1 MKTERH
7 LIKFVPL
14 VGILMLLMNCG
25 SGGDQS
31 AAPED
36 LSSVKQQVSEHDTQ
50 LARYSEQSDSLQQKV
65 AQLRETINAL
75 EQSNTELKSML
86 AEREGQKFDLDNEQA
101 IADKIIQLEN
111 RLSML
116 EDRVDFID
124 STKFDMLTRFEKIES
139 KLGTA
144 PGKQDIPATHTKS
157 APAKASRSANKL
169 SKEAYRSQYQNAY
182 EVYSKKN
189 YEQAIKL
196 FTDLIE
202 RNPEGDLS
210 DNAQYWI
217 GECYYGLKNYT
228 RAIVEFE
235 KVFTFKESNKD
246 DDAQLKLGLCYLN
259 LGQRDKAREEFQR
272 LVDFYPESD
281 YKAKAIE
288 YLRQL

>member
-1 MKTERH
+1 MKTTRY
-7 LIKFVPL
+7 LLKMIPVL
-14 VGILMLLMNCG
+14 GISLLLLQCG

-36 LSSVKQQVSEHDTQ
+36 LQRQVSEHDSQ
-50 LARYSEQSDSLQQKV
+50 LEQYSENADSLQQKV
-65 AQLRETINAL
+65 EQLRQTINAL
-75 EQSNTELKSML
+75 EQSNSELKSML

-101 IADKIIQLEN
+101 IADKIIQMEN

-116 EDRVDFID
+116 EDRIDFID
-124 STKFDMLTRFEKIES
+124 STKFDMLTRFEKLEAQVGGPGS
-139 KLGTA
+139 STGTA
-144 PGKQDIPATHTKS
+144 SQSGTSS
-157 APAKASRSANKL
+157 ADKL
-169 SKEAYRSQYQNAY
+169 SKEAYRDKYQQAY
-182 EVYSKKN
+182 NVYSQKDYN
-189 YEQAIKL
+189 RAITL

-272 LVDFYPESD
+272 LVDFYPDSD
-281 YKAKAIE
+281 YRSKAVE

>member
-1 MKTERH
+1 MKTTRNF
-7 LIKFVPL
+7 LKWIP
-14 VGILMLLMNCG
+14 ILGMALLLMNCG

-36 LSSVKQQVSEHDTQ
+36 LSSMQQQVSQHDTQ
-50 LARYSEQSDSLQQKV
+50 LAEYNEKADSLQQKV
-65 AQLRETINAL
+65 AELRKTIDQL
-75 EQSNTELKSML
+75 EQSNNDLKAML
-86 AEREGQKFDLDNEQA
+86 SEREGQKFDLDNEQA

-116 EDRVDFID
+116 EDRIDFID
-124 STKFDMLTRFEKIES
+124 STKFDMLTRFEKLES
-139 KLGTA
+139 KLG
-144 PGKQDIPATHTKS
+144 PGAGMSGAKA
-157 APAKASRSANKL
+157 APAAETRTTSKL
-169 SKEAYRSQYQNAY
+169 SKEDYRAKYQNAY
-182 EVYSKKN
+182 SEYSKKK
-189 YEQAIKL
+189 YQKAISL
-196 FTDLIE
+196 FTDIIE
-202 RNPEGDLS
+202 SNPEGDLS

-217 GECYYGLKNYT
+217 GESYYGLKNYT

-272 LVDFYPESD
+272 LVDFYPDSD
-281 YKAKAIE
+281 YKSKAVE